1 MIANLR
7 GVRESG
13 RLFTPPTYTYI
24 AMMTLLVVWGLIR
37 YATGS
42 LEQLPVDH
50 TALERI
56 TAHRRR

>member
-1 MIANLR
+1 M
-7 GVRESG
+7 
-13 RLFTPPTYTYI
+13 FTPPTYTYI

-50 TALERI
+50 TALEQNH
-56 TAHRRR
+56 ANAPAPGGEPVLL